1 MKFFKRS
8 TKLQQSNKTFLTLM
22 SSLIL
27 WSSILTSVAT
37 ANLTPAILF
46 QPPPEEEQPETT
58 EGAASRRNR
67 ECYQDFVVNRQQ
79 EPTHN
84 RLTLT
89 AVAPNNNYGL
99 TVNDRPDFWV
109 YLPKTSAQQA
119 ILTIKEEG
127 IKPHW
132 EQPIKL
138 AGDVGIV
145 KIELPDNAPS
155 LEIGKN
161 YQWALVLVCGNRPN
175 PNDPVVAAWIK
186 RVDESQ
192 VVDPDSPRKNIIQ
205 KAASYA
211 EKGVWYDALD
221 ILIEEKELFVDD
233 WQDRWFNYLQSG
245 GLDKIADKPIISR
258 E

>member
-8 TKLQQSNKTFLTLM
+8 TKPQQSNKNFLALI
-22 SSLIL
+22 SSLML
-27 WSSILTSVAT
+27 CSSIFPLVAT
-37 ANLTPAILF
+37 ANLTSTILF

-67 ECYQDFVVNRQQ
+67 ECSQDFIRQQ
-79 EPTHN
+79 EPIHN

-99 TVNDRPDFWV
+99 TVKDRPDFWV

-192 VVDPDSPRKNIIQ
+192 VIDPYSPSQSIIQ

-211 EKGVWYDALD
+211 QKGVWYDALD
-221 ILIEEKELFVDD
+221 ILIEEKELFLDD
-233 WQDRWFNYLQSG
+233 WQDMLFKYLQSG
-245 GLDKIADKPIISR
+245 GLDKIANEPIISR